1 MRNWIGWLGTAA
13 CAALSVAAP
22 AEAKSPQ
29 GVGPQ
34 PAAADQKCDPIDPS
48 LCLLPWPND
57 FFTRP
62 DPSTATGR
70 RLSIDPQATPQ
81 NDAGTPVDPTDW
93 NRLDG
98 FSPRLADRHASER
111 DTLAVRPSVAPWID
125 YRQSE

>member
-1 MRNWIGWLGTAA
+1 M
-13 CAALSVAAP
+13 
-22 AEAKSPQ
+22 
-29 GVGPQ
+29 GPQ
-34 PAAADQKCDPIDPS
+34 PPAADQKCDPIDPS

-98 FSPRLADRHASER
+98 FSPRLADRHARER